1 MKRLILASVCVS
13 LLTMSG
19 VAMAKRE
26 LPAEDMRP
34 RHEMKMHEDLA
45 QKLNLTAEQRTL
57 ADKIRE
63 DGRRQMEPLM
73 QERKALHEKMEK
85 LRKENMEEF
94 EKILTPEQKEA
105 FAKFKE
111 EHRPPHER
119 MKKHRFGPRH
129 DEAGRPEPKTEM
141 SDTESKK

>member
-13 LLTMSG
+13 LLTFSNAALADG
-19 VAMAKRE
+19 QR
-26 LPAEDMRP
+26 PFDDMRP
-34 RHEMKMHEDLA
+34 RHEMKIHEDLA
-45 QKLNLTAEQRTL
+45 QRLNLTDEQKAK

-63 DGRRQMEPLM
+63 DGRKQMEPLM
-73 QERKALHEKMEK
+73 QERKALHQKMEK

-111 EHRPPHER
+111 EHRPPHEKMR
-119 MKKHRFGPRH
+119 KHRFEPRH
-129 DEAGRPEPKTEM
+129 EEVEGVLAGKRIPNPET
-141 SDTESKK
+141 KK

>member
-13 LLTMSG
+13 LLTLSG
-19 VAMAKRE
+19 AALAGEHQPR
-26 LPAEDMRP
+26 ADMRP
-34 RHEMKMHEDLA
+34 RHEMKIHEELA
-45 QKLNLTAEQRTL
+45 QKLNLTDEQKSK

-63 DGRRQMEPLM
+63 DGRKQMEPLM

-111 EHRPPHER
+111 EHRPPHEKMR
-119 MKKHRFGPRH
+119 KDKFGPRH
-129 DEAGRPEPKTEM
+129 EKAGHPMPKIEK
-141 SDTESKK
+141 SKSESKK